1 MFCSRTSNNMI
12 NNLHERSL
20 RIILND
26 YSSDFNILL
35 ENNNDICNHHRNIK
49 ALNELVP
56 PTMESILNKRFNT
69 YKPKEPSVNQLFFL
83 DRHTYLLI
91 HNNDITIIIMHIN
104 ILNIAISVNITSNFT
119 LTLLK
124 AMLNGR

>member
-91 HNNDITIIIMHIN
+91 HNNDITINN
-104 ILNIAISVNITSNFT
+104 ILNIAKSITITSNFT
-119 LTLLK
+119 STLLK
-124 AMLNGR
+124 AMLNCR